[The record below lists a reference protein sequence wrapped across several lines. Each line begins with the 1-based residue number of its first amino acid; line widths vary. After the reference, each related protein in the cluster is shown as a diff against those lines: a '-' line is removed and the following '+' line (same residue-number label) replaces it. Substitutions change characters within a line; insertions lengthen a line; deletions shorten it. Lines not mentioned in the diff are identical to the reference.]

1 MSGEQIDMDGIFFF
15 LVVLSVMYLPLGS
28 VCTLITGISFLI

>member
-1 MSGEQIDMDGIFFF
+1 MSGEQIDMDFFM
-15 LVVLSVMYLPLGS
+15 VVLSVMYLPLGT